1 MFVNRF
7 RLILIFSA
15 LASLGAGLARAEDN
29 KAPPP
34 VSSQPEMTTAS
45 FGAWTLRCQR
55 TQETAQKICEIDE
68 AVAPQNAPQNQQGT
82 IARIVIAHPIG
93 ADKAQLRITVAV
105 PPVIFIPTAPSITA
119 KQGEPGIALTW
130 KQCFGGG
137 CFADAT
143 MTPAEIRV
151 WRAVEADTGRI
162 NFSATPTRNLA
173 VQFSMRGFAQAL
185 EALDKVKS

>member
-1 MFVNRF
+1 MNRF